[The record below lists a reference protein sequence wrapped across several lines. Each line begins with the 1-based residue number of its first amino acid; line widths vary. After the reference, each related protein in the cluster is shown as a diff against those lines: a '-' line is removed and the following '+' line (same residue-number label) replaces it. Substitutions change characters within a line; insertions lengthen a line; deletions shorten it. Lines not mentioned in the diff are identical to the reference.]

1 MVWRR
6 GASDHVVVDL
16 GRLGDA
22 DVDEPARGGPT
33 TSQAHPA
40 RDDDGSPER
49 PSRRHRGR
57 LAVAAGVVVLLAFS
71 SWGMS
76 ADLRD
81 RNRAER
87 LASAPGG
94 VLSLADAPRVAWSAG
109 TQSSATAFLPGL
121 VVVQR
126 DGALHALDAGT
137 GVERW
142 QVPMAAGAQCRVSS
156 SARGGAAVVDPLV
169 CWGGPDAPDQVTVV
183 HADGTW
189 ARRSLG
195 EGVAWAAGTSDGGLA
210 TARLVGPAP
219 PTSQVH
225 VTALDGGYSID
236 GRITQGQ
243 DAVVR
248 LEDATT
254 GALRWEHTLR
264 FHPVTDVWSCVTVNQ
279 DRTGATPTL
288 SASIRPPEVLTVGS
302 LVEVYGCGVQ
312 GVFTADGAAVGE
324 AGTSSSSIVEPYVDG
339 GVLELGGSGQDG
351 ASALRGPHGTVTFGA
366 QVLNPAATDGT
377 PSDVV
382 LAGVGPVSLR
392 AYDAGGTQRWRSAQ
406 GYVDL
411 LARAHGV
418 AVMALLDGGA
428 AGVDLRTGKQL
439 WLDGTLTPG
448 APGPAEVP
456 REAFTDG
463 RTAALLV
470 AAPLVRSE
478 DGSTVSVDVSG
489 GPTTLVG
496 VDLATGAIRWRTPL
510 PGFVDEVDAV
520 EGHLVVTTQSGI
532 PSAATGL
539 GDPAAPAAGTV
550 LVLR

>member
-1 MVWRR
+1 MVRRR
-6 GASDHVVVDL
+6 GASDRVVVDL
-16 GRLGDA
+16 GRLDDA
-22 DVDEPARGGPT
+22 GVDGPTRGGPT
-33 TSQAHPA
+33 TSQDDPA
-40 RDDDGSPER
+40 RDDAGSPRR
-49 PSRRHRGR
+49 PSRRARAR
-57 LAVAAGVVVLLAFS
+57 AAVAVGVAALLAFS

-76 ADLRD
+76 ADVRD
-81 RNRAER
+81 RDRAER
-87 LASAPGG
+87 LMSAPGG
-94 VLSLADAPRVAWSAG
+94 VLSLADAPRVAWSAA
-109 TQSSATAFLPGL
+109 TQSSATAFMPGL
-121 VVVQR
+121 VVVRR

-142 QVPMAAGAQCRVSS
+142 QVPVGTDAQCHVSS
-156 SARGGAAVVDPLV
+156 SARGGTAVVDPLV
-169 CWGGPDAPDQVTVV
+169 CWGGPGTPDQVTVV

-189 ARRSLG
+189 TRRSLG
-195 EGVAWAAGTSDGGLA
+195 AGVAWAAGTSDGGLA

-219 PTSQVH
+219 STTQVH
-225 VTALDGGYSID
+225 VSALDGGYSID
-236 GRITQGQ
+236 GQITQGQ

-264 FHPVTDVWSCVTVNQ
+264 FHPVTDVWSCVTVTQ
-279 DRTGATPTL
+279 DRTAAAPTY
-288 SASIRPPEVLTVGS
+288 SASVRPPEVLTVGT

-312 GVFTADGAAVGE
+312 GTFAADGAVVG
-324 AGTSSSSIVEPYVDG
+324 GTSSSSIAEPYVDG
-339 GVLELGGSGQDG
+339 GILELGGSGQDG
-351 ASALRGPHGTVTFGA
+351 TSALRGPHTTVTFGA

-377 PSDVV
+377 PSDVL

-411 LARAHGV
+411 LARADGV

-448 APGPAEVP
+448 AAGPAEVP

-496 VDLATGAIRWRTPL
+496 IDVATGAIRWRTPL
-510 PGFVDEVDAV
+510 PGYVDQVDAV
-520 EGHLVVTTQSGI
+520 EGHLVVTTQSGL
-532 PSAATGL
+532 PDASTGL
-539 GDPAAPAAGTV
+539 GDPSAPAAGTV

>member
-1 MVWRR
+1 MVRRR
-6 GASDHVVVDL
+6 GASDRVVVDL
-16 GRLGDA
+16 GRLGDTDA
-22 DVDEPARGGPT
+22 DEPARGGST
-33 TSQAHPA
+33 TSQAGRA
-40 RDDDGSPER
+40 RDDDGSPQG
-49 PSRRHRGR
+49 PSRRHRAR
-57 LAVAAGVVVLLAFS
+57 LAVAAGVVALLAFS
-71 SWGMS
+71 SWGLS
-76 ADLRD
+76 ADVQDRD
-81 RNRAER
+81 RAER

-94 VLSLADAPRVAWSAG
+94 VLSLADAPRVAWSAA

-121 VVVQR
+121 VVVRR

-142 QVPMAAGAQCRVSS
+142 QVPMATGAQCHVSS
-156 SARGGAAVVDPLV
+156 SARGGTAVVDPLV

-189 ARRSLG
+189 TRRSL
-195 EGVAWAAGTSDGGLA
+195 GVAWAAGTSDGGLA
-210 TARLVGPAP
+210 RARLVGPAP
-219 PTSQVH
+219 SPSQVH
-225 VTALDGGYSID
+225 VSALDGGYSID

-264 FHPVTDVWSCVTVNQ
+264 FHPVTDVWSCVTVTQ
-279 DRTGATPTL
+279 DRTGAAPTY
-288 SASIRPPEVLTVGS
+288 SASVRPPEVLTVGT

-312 GVFTADGAAVGE
+312 GAFTADGAAVG
-324 AGTSSSSIVEPYVDG
+324 GTSSSSIAEPYVDG

-351 ASALRGPHGTVTFGA
+351 TSALRGPHGTVTFGA

-382 LAGVGPVSLR
+382 LAGVGAVALR
-392 AYDAGGTQRWRSAQ
+392 GYDAGGTQRWRSAQ

-411 LARAHGV
+411 LARAGGV

-439 WLDGTLTPG
+439 WLDGTLAPG
-448 APGPAEVP
+448 TPGPAEVP

-470 AAPLVRSE
+470 SAPLVRSE
-478 DGSTVSVDVSG
+478 DGSTTSVDVSG
-489 GPTTLVG
+489 GPATLVG
-496 VDLATGAIRWRTPL
+496 IDVATGAIRWRTPL
-510 PGFVDEVDAV
+510 PGYVDQVDAV
-520 EGHLVVTTQSGI
+520 EGHLVVTTQNSI
-532 PSAATGL
+532 PSAAPVL
-539 GDPAAPAAGTV
+539 GGPSAPAAGTV